1 MSYTESWSG
10 KINRKLLKKLHII
23 DVAAGREKADLVLKN
38 ATYVNVFSGELDT
51 CDIAVAE
58 GLIVGLGSY
67 EGREEADM
75 TGKIVC
81 PGFIDAHIHLESSL
95 VSPAEFARAVI
106 PHGTTAVITDPHEIT
121 NVMGTDGIDYML
133 CATEGLPL
141 DTHFMIPSASRRRR
155 WMKAARIWTT
165 GTSTASL
172 TTPGFWVLRK

>member
-51 CDIAVAE
+51 GDIAVAE
-58 GLIVGLGSY
+58 GLIVGLGNY
-67 EGREEADM
+67 EGRDEVDM

-95 VSPAEFARAVI
+95 VSPAEFARGRH
-106 PHGTTAVITDPHEIT
+106 PPRHHHRHHRP
-121 NVMGTDGIDYML
+121 
-133 CATEGLPL
+133 P
-141 DTHFMIPSASRRRR
+141 
-155 WMKAARIWTT
+155 
-165 GTSTASL
+165 
-172 TTPGFWVLRK
+172 